1 MVWRARSLRHAEPPL
16 GLVPDW
22 LGWVSAFHLNVSGF
36 SVVSTPL
43 LVSLGR
49 EVFEVFVVQ
58 RLRLRYGFPR
68 TSFLFTFPP
77 HFLGGCRPC
86 FLFFS
91 LVCCVH
97 NFWGFILYTFRYFT
111 FCPFDGKF
119 YSFSFLFFFFLRSRG
134 CDEVRKFA
142 KAHFIGVIAGRTIVF
157 TAPVSCLSHRTRLEL
172 L

>member
-1 MVWRARSLRHAEPPL
+1 MLSRHLAWYRIGLAGYRLSTSTFL
-16 GLVPDW
+16 GLAS
-22 LGWVSAFHLNVSGF
+22 SARRFWFHWAEKSLKCSLC
-36 SVVSTPL
+36 SVCVYVMGSP
-43 LVSLGR
+43 V
-49 EVFEVFVVQ
+49 
-58 RLRLRYGFPR
+58 LR
-68 TSFLFTFPP
+68 SFFTFPP

>member
-68 TSFLFTFPP
+68 TSFLFLLFPP
-77 HFLGGCRPC
+77 TFWGVVGLAFFFFLLSAASTIFGGSFSIRFGISLSALLTASFTA

-91 LVCCVH
+91 
-97 NFWGFILYTFRYFT
+97 F
-111 FCPFDGKF
+111 
-119 YSFSFLFFFFLRSRG
+119 FS
-134 CDEVRKFA
+134 
-142 KAHFIGVIAGRTIVF
+142 
-157 TAPVSCLSHRTRLEL
+157 
-172 L
+172 